1 MKKIL
6 LTMALV
12 AAATMSYGQGTIA
25 FGNTIASRVKYV
37 SAPGAAAIDM
47 PTSVRAN
54 FGVFFSTSSAN
65 DLQLGNPALGVSSTT
80 SAGIITAAGT
90 YAINGGPELATVFMQ
105 IRGWD
110 ASFGSDWAAA
120 RDAGAL
126 FGQTD
131 VRSVTLAS
139 ALGPGTAIWQ
149 SATATDPKKFN
160 PITLSIVP
168 EPSTIALGVLGLGS
182 LLLFRRRQAK

>member
-6 LTMALV
+6 LTLALV
-12 AAATMSYGQGTIA
+12 AATAASYGQGTIA
-25 FGNTIASRVKYV
+25 FGNTIASRVRY
-37 SAPGAAAIDM
+37 ALPGQPVTDL
-47 PTSVRAN
+47 PVTVRAN
-54 FGVFFSTSSAN
+54 FGVFFSTTSGVESQ
-65 DLQLGNPALGVSSTT
+65 LQIANPALGTSSTAN
-80 SAGIITAAGT
+80 AGIIVAAGT
-90 YAINGGPELATVFMQ
+90 YAIVGGPELATVFMQ

-110 ASFGSDWAAA
+110 AQFGNDWAAA
-120 RDAGAL
+120 KAAGAL
-126 FGQTD
+126 YGQTD

-182 LLLFRRRQAK
+182 LLLFRRRK